1 MARLRT
7 ESVVSPTMLDHTK
20 NNKSTRYIHY
30 ATYALCAGAL
40 LWFGMGIPLVF
51 AGAVYLAVARI
62 LRRPL
67 EAGQGPEA
75 DADLGSLWGAAVFVS
90 LVLIACLYFFLLTRG
105 TGELLAHDMLSGS
118 FDSLADGLMRG
129 TAEVD
134 PATIRWEAFVVE
146 GRSYLYFGP
155 WPALLRIP
163 LHGVAPDRFG
173 QWARLSCLVAAALSL
188 AAFGLM
194 AIRTLH
200 QNRSL
205 GDQEK
210 RFLLVTSLL
219 GFGLATPLPF
229 LLTQGSIYHESILWA
244 LAGSICF
251 VAVVVPRLHAPD
263 LLRGKLLLLSTIA
276 GATFMAR
283 VTYGAPLY
291 LILLLIAGAEL
302 LRRLRADRR
311 EVRGEIARLFVV
323 LLPAGLTLVF
333 CLWYNFDRFGSVFT
347 FVDYRLLGFMRANPS
362 TLEILDQTGVFNLRR
377 LLPALDNYF
386 IPSAE
391 MISRNFP
398 WFRVT
403 LPQYPDLGLYPRIFH
418 SYLVPLSVASS
429 WLVLGGLVG
438 MGYVFRSAGRKFGGL
453 CLLALLTEAL
463 LICCYYI
470 MELRYEVDLIPL
482 FVFGYG
488 AFLAEVSTRSP
499 LRGRAQ
505 DLVTLVMFAVAASAI
520 VTLSSTLSAIPMG
533 GPAHTSSYKAEW
545 RQRFRAVDV
554 MMPGRNGASTAVREV
569 Q

>member
-1 MARLRT
+1 
-7 ESVVSPTMLDHTK
+7 MLVQTK
-20 NNKSTRYIHY
+20 NTKY
-30 ATYALCAGAL
+30 AKYAAYALCVSAL
-40 LWFGMGIPLVF
+40 LWFGMGVPLVF
-51 AGAVYLAVARI
+51 AGAVYLAVARF

-67 EAGQGPEA
+67 ETGEGIGAVESRA
-75 DADLGSLWGAAVFVS
+75 SLWGAAAFVS
-90 LVLIACLYFFLLTRG
+90 LALIASLYFFLLTRG
-105 TGELLAHDMLSGS
+105 TGELLTHDMLSGS

-134 PATIRWEAFVVE
+134 PETIRWEAFVVE

-163 LHGVAPDRFG
+163 LHWLAPDLFG

-188 AAFGLM
+188 AAFALM

-200 QNRSL
+200 KNRSL
-205 GDQEK
+205 GDREK
-210 RFLLVTSLL
+210 HFLLVTSLL
-219 GFGLATPLPF
+219 AFGLATPLPF
-229 LLTQGSIYHESILWA
+229 LMTQGSIYHESILWA
-244 LAGSICF
+244 FAGSICF
-251 VAVVVPRLHAPD
+251 GAGVIPRLHAPE
-263 LLRGKLLLLSTIA
+263 LLRQKLLLLSTIA

-291 LILLLIAGAEL
+291 LILLLIAGTEL
-302 LRRLRADRR
+302 VRRFRADRQG
-311 EVRGEIARLFVV
+311 VRGEIANLFVA

-347 FVDYRLLGFMRANPS
+347 FVDYRLLGFMQANPS

-391 MISRNFP
+391 MVSRNFP

-403 LPQYPDLGLYPRIFH
+403 LPQYPDLDLYPRIFH
-418 SYLVPLSVASS
+418 SYLVPLTVASS
-429 WLVLGGLVG
+429 WLVFGGVVG
-438 MGYVFRSAGRKFGGL
+438 MVYLFRSARRKFGWL

-463 LICCYYI
+463 LICTYYI

-488 AFLAEVSTRSP
+488 AFLAEVSARGP

-505 DLVTLVMFAVAASAI
+505 DLVTIVMFAAAASAI

-533 GPAHTSSYKAEW
+533 GPAHSSSYKDEW
-545 RQRFRAVDV
+545 RQRFRAVDAV
-554 MMPGRNGASTAVREV
+554 MLGRGGGSTLDRGF